1 MLWKEAI
8 QLTAKVHLFS
18 FEFPVKEV
26 CTCVQELGNWEGGEV
41 IPASQERF
49 INFHYARSTLKFW
62 NMSLFWNLQELLKV
76 SEWKE
81 WSFFN
86 IKGYSGT
93 ASTSLYSQRI
103 ERNYVLELNTNFS
116 GIHVCMQF
124 SFRVISL
131 VAYNILSCKMLFLT
145 KMSLLPQTQ
154 VWLQHRV
161 KIEQGQIFVHRM

>member
-81 WSFFN
+81 WSFFKK
-86 IKGYSGT
+86 IKK
-93 ASTSLYSQRI
+93 
-103 ERNYVLELNTNFS
+103 LECFSYHWGPVFHNFWFY
-116 GIHVCMQF
+116 Q
-124 SFRVISL
+124 
-131 VAYNILSCKMLFLT
+131 
-145 KMSLLPQTQ
+145 LLPQMIYFFKVCLLEPWEPALELWGDWWKG
-154 VWLQHRV
+154 VWRKLNEWEPGFH
-161 KIEQGQIFVHRM
+161 IPL